1 MNSGSSWQV
10 FSLLCSITLISTTD
24 CHIFSHVH
32 ARNVNGL
39 GDQSFVDSLF
49 EKYGTNK
56 SMDLKQ
62 FEALLKELK
71 VGSMQATE
79 SGHGHHESESESSHG
94 HHDTEG
100 KGSDKVR
107 QSTFTI
113 RYNWLV
119 RPVNEPF
126 AKHIYYWSEIPSQ
139 ISICTTVCVC
149 VCVCVW
155 VEGGK

>member
-1 MNSGSSWQV
+1 
-10 FSLLCSITLISTTD
+10 
-24 CHIFSHVH
+24 
-32 ARNVNGL
+32 
-39 GDQSFVDSLF
+39 
-49 EKYGTNK
+49 
-56 SMDLKQ
+56 MDLKQ

-79 SGHGHHESESESSHG
+79 SDHGHHEHHESESESSHG
-94 HHDTEG
+94 HHDTEE

-126 AKHIYYWSEIPSQ
+126 AKHIYY
-139 ISICTTVCVC
+139 
-149 VCVCVW
+149 
-155 VEGGK
+155 

>member
-1 MNSGSSWQV
+1 MDSWSSWQV
-10 FSLLCSITLISTTD
+10 FSLLCFITLISTTD

-32 ARNVNGL
+32 ARSVNGP
-39 GDQSFVDSLF
+39 GAQSFVDSLF
-49 EKYGTNK
+49 KKYGTNK

-71 VGSMQATE
+71 VGSVQATE
-79 SGHGHHESESESSHG
+79 SRHGHHESESESSHG
-94 HHDTEG
+94 HHDTEE

-107 QSTFTI
+107 PSTFTI

-126 AKHIYYWSEIPSQ
+126 AKHIYY
-139 ISICTTVCVC
+139 
-149 VCVCVW
+149 
-155 VEGGK
+155 

>member
-1 MNSGSSWQV
+1 MDSWSSWQV
-10 FSLLCSITLISTTD
+10 FSLLCFITLISTTD
-24 CHIFSHVH
+24 CRIFSHVH
-32 ARNVNGL
+32 ARGVNGP
-39 GDQSFVDSLF
+39 GAQSFIDSLF
-49 EKYGTNK
+49 KKYGTNK

-71 VGSMQATE
+71 VGSMQAKE

-94 HHDTEG
+94 HHDKEE

-107 QSTFTI
+107 PRTFTI

-126 AKHIYYWSEIPSQ
+126 AKHIYY
-139 ISICTTVCVC
+139 
-149 VCVCVW
+149 
-155 VEGGK
+155 